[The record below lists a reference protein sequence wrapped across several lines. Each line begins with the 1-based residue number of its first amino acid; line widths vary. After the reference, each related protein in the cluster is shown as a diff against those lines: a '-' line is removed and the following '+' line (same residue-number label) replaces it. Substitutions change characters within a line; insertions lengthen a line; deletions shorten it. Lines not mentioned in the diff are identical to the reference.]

1 MIGKL
6 KKEIVKGL
14 NSYTGLEVVDTDNNH
29 RRPRKPFY
37 SYKIMSIKTNA
48 SGEGNYSEDFP
59 PSSDSRYKHDYR
71 EKVELQPQVV
81 ISLNCY
87 SADIAECLEK
97 TYLAWDY
104 FKHGGRDLLA
114 LDNIIVVRTEDIS
127 DRTIVFGDRYEYR
140 YGFDV
145 ELRFLHEIERVRP
158 TIEKY
163 KFNRGDN
170 K

>member
-14 NSYTGLEVVDTDNNH
+14 NSYTGLEVVDTDNNY
-29 RRPRKPFY
+29 RRPERPFY
-37 SYKIMSIKTNA
+37 SYKIMSIKTNV

-59 PSSDSRYKHDYR
+59 KSLDERFKHDYK
-71 EKVELQPQVV
+71 EMVELQPQVV
-81 ISLNCY
+81 ISFNCY
-87 SADIAECLEK
+87 SDDIAECMDK
-97 TYLAWDY
+97 IYLAWDY
-104 FKHGGRDLLA
+104 FKHGGRGELA
-114 LDNIIVVRTEDIS
+114 LENIVVVRVEDIT

-145 ELRFLHEIERVRP
+145 ELRFLHEIERIRP
-158 TIEKY
+158 TIETY
-163 KFNRGDN
+163 KFKKGNN

>member
-6 KKEIVKGL
+6 KNEIVKGL
-14 NSYTGLEVVDTDNNH
+14 HAYTGLKVVDTDNNH
-29 RRPRKPFY
+29 NRPERPFY
-37 SYKIMSIKTNA
+37 SYKITSIKTNA
-48 SGEGNYSEDFP
+48 NGEGNYSSDFP
-59 PSSDSRYKHDYR
+59 ASLKSEFKHDYR

-81 ISLNCY
+81 ISFNCY
-87 SADIAECLEK
+87 SDDIAECMDK
-97 TYLAWDY
+97 TYQAWDY
-104 FKHGGRDLLA
+104 FKHGGNDELA
-114 LDNIIVVRTEDIS
+114 LENIVVVRVEDIT
-127 DRTIVFGDRYEYR
+127 DRTIVLGDRYEYR

-158 TIEKY
+158 TIESY